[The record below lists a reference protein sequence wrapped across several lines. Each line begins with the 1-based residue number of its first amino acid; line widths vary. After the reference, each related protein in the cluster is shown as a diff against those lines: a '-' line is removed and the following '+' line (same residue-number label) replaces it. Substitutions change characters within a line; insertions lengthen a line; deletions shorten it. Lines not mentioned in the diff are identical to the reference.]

1 MVCMFRPLIVFAV
14 LVAALGIA
22 SAAHVVVSAPQQ
34 HTIDSTAPGEVY
46 LGTIGPGQKVE
57 VSIERGT
64 DELSKDAKT
73 FGSEAIWDKL
83 VVLPDSLPAGWRLRD
98 SLTYETPLTAHVI
111 AAQDAPDGDY
121 SVRLQTVDEYEGVAP
136 LTFTARITVSRNVL
150 NAQLSPTTITTGV
163 GQPAIYWITL
173 TSLSVANDA
182 FEISAEGLPYAWA
195 YTKTVFVP
203 RGSSK
208 EVPYEIIG
216 SAQKDFPVK
225 FVVRSLSSPLIY
237 RELDGRLITV
247 SSLLQDAKAAALGV
261 PLFPSSE
268 QAIYSLIG
276 FLANVLWK

>member
-1 MVCMFRPLIVFAV
+1 MFRPLIVFAI
-14 LVAALGIA
+14 LLAALGFA
-22 SAAHVVVSAPQQ
+22 SASHVIITAPQQ
-34 HTIDSTAPGEVY
+34 YTVVSGAQNEIN
-46 LGTIGPGQKVE
+46 LGVIGPGQKVE
-57 VSIERGT
+57 VSIDRGT
-64 DELSKDAKT
+64 NELSKDAKN

-83 VVLPDSLPAGWRLRD
+83 VVVPESLPVGWSLRD

-111 AAQDAPDGDY
+111 AAKDAPDGEY
-121 SVRLQTVDEYEGVAP
+121 AVQLQTIDEYEGVAP
-136 LTFTARITVSRNVL
+136 LAFTAKITVSRNVL
-150 NAQLSPTTITTGV
+150 NAAVSPSTITTGV
-163 GQPAIYWITL
+163 GQPAIYRFTL
-173 TSLSVANDA
+173 TSLSTANDA

-225 FVVRSLSSPLIY
+225 FIVRSLSSPLIY
-237 RELDGRLITV
+237 RELDGRLITT